1 MKHLEF
7 FKKGGFILHKGE
19 IKTINK
25 DKHIVHL
32 KPDGLQHF
40 KNLNLKDSP
49 PQIKKKSIKPLS
61 YKF

>member
-19 IKTINK
+19 IKNLNK
-25 DKHIVHL
+25 IEPRL

>member
-7 FKKGGFILHKGE
+7 FKK
-19 IKTINK
+19 
-25 DKHIVHL
+25 
-32 KPDGLQHF
+32 GLQHF